1 MTEPTVKAGKTEWKV
16 RIAALASFVGSLAA
30 GALLDER
37 TFSVI
42 NNLPDGVRPLV
53 LAGVVAAG
61 VWYSARVAKSRPEM
75 ISKSTIEAVAKH
87 IEMRGGYIEKP

>member
-1 MTEPTVKAGKTEWKV
+1 MSESVKVGKTEWKV

-37 TFSVI
+37 TFDVI
-42 NNLPDGVRPLV
+42 NNLPDGVRPVV

-61 VWYSARVAKSRPEM
+61 VWYSARAARSRPDM
-75 ISKSTIEAVAKH
+75 ISKSTLDAVIEHVDLRGGH
-87 IEMRGGYIEKP
+87 IERP

>member
-1 MTEPTVKAGKTEWKV
+1 VSEVKVGKTEWKV

-37 TFSVI
+37 TFDVI
-42 NNLPDGVRPLV
+42 NNLPDGVRPVV

-61 VWYSARVAKSRPEM
+61 VWYSARTARSRPDM
-75 ISKSTIEAVAKH
+75 ISKSTLEAVREH
-87 IEMRGGYIEKP
+87 IDLRGGSI

>member
-1 MTEPTVKAGKTEWKV
+1 MSAEVKTGKTEWKV

-53 LAGVVAAG
+53 LAGLVGAG
-61 VWYSARVAKSRPEM
+61 VWYSARAARSRPEY
-75 ISKSTIEAVAKH
+75 ISKSTIDAVIKH
-87 IEMRGGYIEKP
+87 VDAVHGGVFPK